1 MPRPREFDID
11 DAVAKAT
18 QAFLKG
24 GYEGTSMCD
33 LTAAMGIE
41 KGSLY
46 KAFTDKRSLYLEG
59 LRRYL
64 AAGQDK
70 VQRSLGGH
78 ADALDAVR
86 AFLASATTP
95 CDATKAA
102 GGGCFAVN
110 AMAELAPH
118 DADVRAMLDAHWA
131 RITELLAN
139 TLTLGQ
145 RAGQVRRDLAAPD
158 LAAMIVRL
166 LSGIAVFARQN
177 PGENKSAAGARPQTS
192 AITDAAV
199 AMLRP

>member
-1 MPRPREFDID
+1 MPRPREFDLD

-18 QAFLKG
+18 QAFLRT

-64 AAGQDK
+64 AAGLDNL
-70 VQRSLGGH
+70 QRSLGGH
-78 ADALDAVR
+78 ADAVDAIR
-86 AFLASATTP
+86 AFLTAAATP
-95 CDATKAA
+95 CAQSS
-102 GGGCFAVN
+102 GPNGCLAVS
-110 AMAELAPH
+110 AMTELAPH

-131 RITELLAN
+131 RVTDLLTN

-145 RAGQVRRDLAAPD
+145 RAGQVRTDRRARDLACV
-158 LAAMIVRL
+158 LTRL
-166 LSGIAVFARQN
+166 LSGIAVFARQR
-177 PGENKSAAGARPQTS
+177 PAGARTPAPDPAPIIDTVT
-192 AITDAAV
+192 AL
-199 AMLRP
+199 LRP